1 MSVIVDL
8 LTRCGVLD
16 RFRQV
21 GGRMFGPCP
30 VHGGDNP
37 RAFVVD
43 LVGDRWYCFTRCR
56 RGGGAAT
63 LAAALRVEAPRARQ
77 MPEAVTPRFRP
88 YVQRLWLEPEHDLLR
103 QKRITR
109 ATALDREVGA
119 WHGGGLLAGCIA
131 VRLHDA
137 NGAALGYAGRRLDP
151 AVAAGLGKWMFPRG
165 FPKSDVLYG
174 LHRARGDIV
183 VITECPWGVLR
194 LAQLGVA
201 AVALLGTR
209 VSQAQFALLARF
221 RRVVVLL
228 DGDVAG
234 REATVDVAKRL
245 GDRAMLGHLPD
256 GADADDLDDEEL
268 GALVFSLL

>member
-1 MSVIVDL
+1 MSAIVDL

-63 LAAALRVEAPRARQ
+63 LAVALRLEAPRPQQ
-77 MPEAVTPRFRP
+77 MQAAVIPPFRP
-88 YVQRLWLEPEHDLLR
+88 YVRRLWLEPEHDLLR

-119 WHGGGLLAGCIA
+119 WHGGGLLEGCVA

-137 NGAALGYAGRRLDP
+137 KGAPLGYAGRRLDP
-151 AVAAGLGKWMFPRG
+151 AVAADLGKWMFPRR

-174 LHRARGDIV
+174 LHRARSDIV

-209 VSQAQFALLARF
+209 VSPVQLALLGRF
-221 RRVVVLL
+221 DRIVVLL
-228 DGDVAG
+228 DGDAAG
-234 REATVDVAKRL
+234 RAAAVEVAKML
-245 GDRAMLGHLPD
+245 GDRAVLGDLPE
-256 GADADDLDDEEL
+256 GADADDLSEDDL
-268 GALVFSLL
+268 GRLVFSLL

>member
-1 MSVIVDL
+1 MSAIVDL
-8 LTRCGVLD
+8 LTRCGAIG

-43 LVGDRWYCFTRCR
+43 LVGERWYCFTRCR

-63 LAAALRVEAPRARQ
+63 LAGALRLEAPRPQ
-77 MPEAVTPRFRP
+77 QVLPRVIQPFRP

-119 WHGGGLLAGCIA
+119 WHGGGLLAGCVA

-151 AVAAGLGKWMFPRG
+151 AVAAGLGKWMFPRA

-201 AVALLGTR
+201 SVALLGTR
-209 VSQAQFALLARF
+209 VSPAQLALLGRF
-221 RRVVVLL
+221 DRIVVLL
-228 DGDVAG
+228 DGDAAG
-234 REATVDVAKRL
+234 RAAAVEVAKRV
-245 GDRAMLGHLPD
+245 GDRAVLGDLPE
-256 GADADDLDDEEL
+256 GADADDLSEDDL
-268 GALVFSLL
+268 GRLVFSLL